1 MADLITTKATFP
13 KSGGLAVADGAVS
26 VNAGNGLHVNPS
38 TGMVEVPVDTTAG
51 LGYGSNGLEVEV
63 DGSTIDFNSTG
74 QLTALGGGLTPF
86 TIADVGKT
94 GVGSKIGRWT
104 LYNPAYN
111 DGLRRTVAG
120 FVGEDWIYLIGTTLD
135 KESGNI
141 TSSVL
146 LNVSY
151 DDPIKLPYINGMLVS
166 RSPTK
171 LTCVP
176 VSYIAASSEASNT
189 LLKATYSRNQ
199 ALLMLSTYS
208 TQPNWAPDNT
218 LNFYCKLNIL
228 ITVK

>member
-1 MADLITTKATFP
+1 MAILERIIDKDLLSSFWGNASERIDARIAAAKASLATTSTAGLVKP
-13 KSGGLAVADGAVS
+13 GSGLAVASDGTLSAK
-26 VNAGNGLHVNPS
+26 
-38 TGMVEVPVDTTAG
+38 VD
-51 LGYGSNGLEVEV
+51 
-63 DGSTIDFNSTG
+63 DSTIGFNESG

-135 KESGNI
+135 KETGNI
-141 TSSVL
+141 TASELV
-146 LNVSY
+146 NVSY
-151 DDPIKLPYINGMLVS
+151 DDPLRLPYVNGMLVS

-176 VSYIAASSEASNT
+176 VSYTASSSQANTT

-199 ALLMLSTYS
+199 ALLMLSTYNAPS
-208 TQPNWAPDNT
+208 NRAPDNA
-218 LNFYCKLNIL
+218 LNSYCKLNIL

>member
-1 MADLITTKATFP
+1 MALPTFEYDRRIDIVDALNEL
-13 KSGGLAVADGAVS
+13 STAADAAIEAGGGSSSYVLPVAADDV
-26 VNAGNGLHVNPS
+26 
-38 TGMVEVPVDTTAG
+38 
-51 LGYGSNGLEVEV
+51 LG
-63 DGSTIDFNSTG
+63 GSTIDFNASG

-135 KESGNI
+135 NNIGNI

-146 LNVSY
+146 VNVSY
-151 DDPIKLPYINGMLVS
+151 DDPIRIPYVNGMLVS

-176 VSYIAASSEASNT
+176 VSYTASSSEVIDT
-189 LLKATYSRNQ
+189 LLKATYSSNQ
-199 ALLMLSTYS
+199 ALLMLSTYNS
-208 TQPNWAPDNT
+208 TPNCAPDNE

>member
-1 MADLITTKATFP
+1 MAETVTTSVGAASKTAFGTV
-13 KSGGLAVADGAVS
+13 KIGDGL
-26 VNAGNGLHVNPS
+26 NANPS

-63 DGSTIDFNSTG
+63 DGSTIDFNASG
-74 QLTALGGGLTPF
+74 QLTALGGGLTAF

-135 KESGNI
+135 KVTGNMPA
-141 TSSVL
+141 SKLV
-146 LNVSY
+146 NVSY
-151 DDPIKLPYINGMLVS
+151 DDPIRIPYVNGMLVS
-166 RSPTK
+166 PSPTQLK
-171 LTCVP
+171 CVP
-176 VSYIAASSEASNT
+176 VSYVSSSSNASNT
-189 LLKATYSRNQ
+189 LLKATYSSNQ
-199 ALLMLSTYS
+199 ALLMLSTHIS
-208 TQPNWAPDNT
+208 PPSCAPDDT

>member
-1 MADLITTKATFP
+1 MAEIVTTNA
-13 KSGGLAVADGAVS
+13 GAASKTAFGTVKI
-26 VNAGNGLHVNPS
+26 GNGLHVNPS

-51 LGYGSNGLEVEV
+51 IGYGSNGLEVEV
-63 DGSTIDFNSTG
+63 DGSTIDFNASG

-135 KESGNI
+135 KVTGN
-141 TSSVL
+141 TTASKLV
-146 LNVSY
+146 NVSY
-151 DDPIKLPYINGMLVS
+151 DDPIRIPYVNGMRVS
-166 RSPTK
+166 PSPK
-171 LTCVP
+171 ELTCVP
-176 VSYIAASSEASNT
+176 VSYTAASAQAGNT
-189 LLKATYSRNQ
+189 LLKATYSSNQ
-199 ALLMLSTYS
+199 ALLSLSTCGAPSNY
-208 TQPNWAPDNT
+208 APDDKV
-218 LNFYCKLNIL
+218 NFYCKLNIL